1 MITLT
6 TDFGY
11 SDPFVGQMKG
21 AILGINPRAVISD
34 ITHGIRAHD
43 IREASLAV
51 EDSHRCFP
59 RGAVHVVVVDP
70 GVGSSRRPVILSAGG
85 HFFVG
90 PDNGVFTSIIK
101 SYPGLSAV
109 HITATRYFLKSP
121 GATFHGR
128 DVFAPVAA
136 WLSRGTKPEEF
147 GTPAVGLVTLDLPS
161 ASLEEGVLRGEVIH
175 IDAFGNCIT
184 NIMTGH
190 LETLPAGG
198 PLSVRIKGMAL
209 DVLDHYARAEDG
221 EPHALI
227 NSSGRLEIFVN
238 TKSAAGE
245 FGITRGEK
253 VVVVSGPFV

>member
-21 AILGINPRAVISD
+21 VMLGIDPRAVISD

-51 EDSHRCFP
+51 EDSHRYFP

-70 GVGSSRRPVILSAGG
+70 GVGSARRPVILSAGG
-85 HFFVG
+85 HLFVG
-90 PDNGVFTSIIK
+90 PDNGVFTGVVK
-101 SYPGLSAV
+101 SYPGLRAV
-109 HITATRYFLKSP
+109 HITEERYFLKSP

-136 WLSRGTKPEEF
+136 WLSKGMAPEKF
-147 GTPAVGLVTLDLPS
+147 GNPAAGLATLDLPS
-161 ASLEEGVLRGEVIH
+161 PALEEGVLRGEVIH
-175 IDAFGNCIT
+175 IDNFGNCIT

-190 LETLPAGG
+190 LETLPARG
-198 PLSVRIKGMAL
+198 PLSVRVKGMDM

-227 NSSGRLEIFVN
+227 NSAGRLEIFVN
-238 TKSAAGE
+238 AKNAAGE
-245 FGITRGEK
+245 FGIATGEK
-253 VVVVSGPFV
+253 VVVVSGPSV